1 MKKVASPFRVYAD
14 PPRQPAE
21 LYDPA
26 VQTESVLHV
35 PGARVVFADYELLE
49 HDFPELRG
57 RSATAIDAWVVH
69 NAALVST
76 PQAAQS
82 AVNSPIET
90 GRSAVAYRPPLYGR
104 ALVAPVEGSPGLLDL
119 KGTGVGPGR
128 QPVSAA
134 HSNGLLALGEALA
147 NIAFRDLI
155 ELIFRRAGTQLF
167 AVPDYAVLD
176 LGFDIRGLAGEA
188 TPAAIQVRQA
198 HRRPAGGAELPLA
211 GSPEQQ
217 VKLEIELLLRH
228 YGLTSTS
235 PATSFVIDDASG
247 KVEIT
252 YAGKGLPAHPPEQ
265 IEEFLRRLGYEG
277 GRMTVEG
284 VNVQLTRECAIRPS
298 RAWVVDF
305 GHYSVHERFE
315 NTMVSLV
322 RNRNMRYGGAIKP
335 SDAAFVQPRAAL
347 AVDVAQWG
355 TPEEAD
361 PRFAVPGY
369 PDLIWPTPFV
379 AGFELAHAFRDGSKR
394 GEEIRSRL
402 DEMTA
407 VVARRWEMG

>member
-1 MKKVASPFRVYAD
+1 MKKVASPFRVYAE
-14 PPRQPAE
+14 PPRLPVE

-26 VQTESVLHV
+26 VQTESVV
-35 PGARVVFADYELLE
+35 RVEGARVVFADYELLE
-49 HDFPELRG
+49 HDFPSLRG
-57 RSATAIDAWVVH
+57 RSASAIDEWLVR
-69 NAALVST
+69 NAALVSL

-82 AVNSPIET
+82 AVNTPIPT
-90 GRSAVAYRPPLYGR
+90 GQTAVAYRPPLYGR
-104 ALVAPVEGSPGLLDL
+104 ALVAPVDDGPGLLDL

-155 ELIFRRAGTQLF
+155 ELIFRRAGTLLF
-167 AVPDYAVLD
+167 TVPDYAVLD
-176 LGFDIRGLAGEA
+176 LGFDVRDLAGDL

-198 HRRPAGGAELPLA
+198 HRRPQGGAELPLA

-217 VKLEIELLLRH
+217 VKLEVELLLRH
-228 YGLTSTS
+228 YGVTSTS

-252 YAGKGLPAHPPEQ
+252 YAGKPLPPHPPEQ
-265 IEEFLRRLGYEG
+265 IDDFLRRLGYTG
-277 GRMTVEG
+277 GRMIVEG
-284 VNVQLTRECAIRPS
+284 VNVQLTRESAVKPS

-305 GHYSVHERFE
+305 GHYSVHEKFE
-315 NTMVSLV
+315 HTLVSLV
-322 RNRNMRYGGAIKP
+322 RNRAMRWGGAIKP
-335 SDAAFVQPRAAL
+335 ADAGFVQPRPAL

-355 TPEEAD
+355 TPEKAD

-394 GEEIRSRL
+394 GEEVRMRL

-407 VVARRWEMG
+407 AVARRWENG